1 MATTLTLP
9 PETQA
14 RATPGIVEINARLT
28 PLDLYRATRAVVW
41 RQVRGLA
48 ILALA
53 IVSLRVYL
61 GGGLPLLIVSAL
73 FLLFCF
79 VVHSGFIYMGARSTL
94 RTSRV
99 LGGTIHYS
107 FEPTGLRSRGET
119 FWSSQDWST
128 LHEVLETSKLLILRS
143 SSAQKIVIPK
153 RFFRGGDLEKVR
165 VVARKSPH
173 ATPPPVLT
181 TQPPTAGR
189 LTASVRMETDDLYQ
203 GFLILLMRKSYWYAA
218 QLAFS
223 FVLFFAVNP
232 NFLSPIQFVG
242 MGSIFTLF
250 VAISLYRESG
260 KAIRTNVA
268 YQSAIAYTFDSSG
281 LEYRASNSACHH
293 DWCNFQSVVEGS
305 KIFVFCPSNAQMIIV
320 PKRSFADAGQIIGL
334 RELLRTHFRGKLSLK
349 R

>member
-9 PETQA
+9 PETQV
-14 RATPGIVEINARLT
+14 RATPGIVEIDVRLT

-41 RQVRGLA
+41 RQVRWLT

-53 IVSLRVYL
+53 IVSLRVFL
-61 GGGLPLLIVSAL
+61 GGGVPLLIISAL

-79 VVHSGFIYMGARSTL
+79 VVHSGFLYMGARSTL

-107 FEPTGLRSRGET
+107 FEPTCLRSRGET

-128 LHEVLETSKLLILRS
+128 LYEVLETSKLLILRS
-143 SSAQKIVIPK
+143 SSAQKVVIPK

-165 VVARKSPH
+165 AVARKSPH
-173 ATPPPVLT
+173 ATSPLAIHSPAP
-181 TQPPTAGR
+181 GR

-203 GFLILLMRKSYWYAA
+203 GFLILLMRKSHWYAA
-218 QLAFS
+218 QMGFS
-223 FVLFFAVNP
+223 ILLFFVVNP
-232 NFLSPIQFVG
+232 QFLSSIKFVG
-242 MGSIFTLF
+242 IGFIFILF
-250 VAISLYRESG
+250 LAISLYRASG
-260 KAIRTNVA
+260 KAIQTNVA

-281 LEYRASNSACHH
+281 LEYLASNSACRHH
-293 DWCNFQSVVEGS
+293 WCNFQSVIEGS
-305 KIFVFCPSNAQMIIV
+305 KIFVFCPSNATMIIV
-320 PKRSFADAGQIIGL
+320 PKRSFADATQVMEL
-334 RELLRTHFRGKLSLK
+334 RELLRTHFHGKLSLK

>member
-9 PETQA
+9 PETQV
-14 RATPGIVEINARLT
+14 RATPGIVEIDVRLT

-41 RQVRGLA
+41 RQVRWLT

-53 IVSLRVYL
+53 IVSLRVFL
-61 GGGLPLLIVSAL
+61 GGGVPLLIISAL

-79 VVHSGFIYMGARSTL
+79 VVHSGFLYMGARSTL

-107 FEPTGLRSRGET
+107 FEPTCLRSRGET

-128 LHEVLETSKLLILRS
+128 LYEVLETGKLLILRS
-143 SSAQKIVIPK
+143 SSAQKVVIPK

-165 VVARKSPH
+165 AVARKSPH
-173 ATPPPVLT
+173 AKPPLAVH
-181 TQPPTAGR
+181 PPTPGR

-203 GFLILLMRKSYWYAA
+203 GFLILLMRKSHWYAA
-218 QLAFS
+218 QMGFS
-223 FVLFFAVNP
+223 ILLFFVVNP
-232 NFLSPIQFVG
+232 QFLSSIKFVG
-242 MGSIFTLF
+242 IGFIFILF
-250 VAISLYRESG
+250 LAISLYRASG
-260 KAIRTNVA
+260 KAIQTNVA

-293 DWCNFQSVVEGS
+293 DWCNFQSVIEGS
-305 KIFVFCPSNAQMIIV
+305 KIFVFCPSNATMIIV
-320 PKRSFADAGQIIGL
+320 PKRSFADATQVMEL
-334 RELLRTHFRGKLSLK
+334 RGLLRTHFHGKLSLK

>member
-14 RATPGIVEINARLT
+14 RATPGIVEIDVRLT

-41 RQVRGLA
+41 RQVRWLT

-53 IVSLRVYL
+53 IVSLRVFL
-61 GGGLPLLIVSAL
+61 GGGVPLLIISAL

-79 VVHSGFIYMGARSTL
+79 VVHSGFLYMGARSTL

-99 LGGTIHYS
+99 LGGTVHYS
-107 FEPTGLRSRGET
+107 FEPTCLRSRGET

-128 LHEVLETSKLLILRS
+128 LYEVLETSKLLILRS
-143 SSAQKIVIPK
+143 SSAQKVVIPK

-165 VVARKSPH
+165 AVARKSPH
-173 ATPPPVLT
+173 ATPPLAIHSPA
-181 TQPPTAGR
+181 PGR

-203 GFLILLMRKSYWYAA
+203 GFLILLMRKSHWYAA
-218 QLAFS
+218 QMGFS
-223 FVLFFAVNP
+223 ILLFFLVNP
-232 NFLSPIQFVG
+232 QLLSSVKFVG
-242 MGSIFTLF
+242 IGFIFILF
-250 VAISLYRESG
+250 MAISLYRASG
-260 KAIRTNVA
+260 KAIQTNVA

-281 LEYRASNSACHH
+281 LEYHASNSACHH
-293 DWCNFQSVVEGS
+293 DWCNFQSVIEGS
-305 KIFVFCPSNAQMIIV
+305 KIFVFCPSNATMIIV
-320 PKRSFADAGQIIGL
+320 PKRSFADATQVMEL
-334 RELLRTHFRGKLSLK
+334 RELLRTHFHGKLSLK